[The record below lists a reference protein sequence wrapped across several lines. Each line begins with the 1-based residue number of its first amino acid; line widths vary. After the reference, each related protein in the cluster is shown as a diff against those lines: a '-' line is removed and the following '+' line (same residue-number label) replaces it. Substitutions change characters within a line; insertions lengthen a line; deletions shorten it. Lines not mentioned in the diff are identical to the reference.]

1 MNSTLPNIKSPY
13 VVKINGILDLE
24 HLPRQTLQPAL
35 KYLEVWGCPKFRGF
49 HLAEENNIYAAPN
62 NSSIEESVS
71 LRELHIHCPEEWNSL
86 SVDLECISDLEM
98 IRIGWFSEAPGL
110 FPFSVEQFSS
120 FPSLWVF
127 EIDGCSILKSLPEQL
142 QDLTMLENLRISNM
156 HSDMVALP
164 EWFGNLSS
172 VKVLEIL
179 NCNGFKCLLSENEMI
194 QFTSFWS
201 LRIEGISEAEGIQHL
216 IELRNLEIR
225 GWLKMNSLPHQLQQL
240 TSLTRLKIDNFD
252 ELKALPEWLGIL
264 SSLEELEIWECKNL
278 MQLPSK
284 ITMQSLTKLNFLSI
298 KACPLLEERC
308 CSKSG
313 EEWEKISHIEDISIE

>member
-1 MNSTLPNIKSPY
+1 MNSTLPNITSPS

-24 HLPRQTLQPAL
+24 YFPRQTLQPAL
-35 KYLEVWGCPKFRGF
+35 KYLEIWGCPKFRGF
-49 HLAEENNIYAAPN
+49 HPEEENNISAASN
-62 NSSIEESVS
+62 NSAIEESVS
-71 LRELHIHCPEEWNSL
+71 LRELHIQCPEEWNSL
-86 SVDLECISDLEM
+86 SVDLERITDLEM

-110 FPFSVEQFSS
+110 FPFSAEQFSS
-120 FPSLWVF
+120 FPSLWIF
-127 EIDGCSILKSLPEQL
+127 EIDGCSTLKSLPEQL

-172 VKVLEIL
+172 VKLLEIL
-179 NCNGFKCLLSENEMI
+179 NCNGLKCLLSENEMLK
-194 QFTSFWS
+194 FTSLWS
-201 LRIEGISEAEGIQHL
+201 LKIEGIAEVEGIEHL
-216 IELRNLEIR
+216 TGLRNLEIR
-225 GWLKMNSLPHQLQQL
+225 GC
-240 TSLTRLKIDNFD
+240 LTRLKIDNFD
-252 ELKALPEWLGIL
+252 ELAILPEWLGNL
-264 SSLEELEIWECKNL
+264 SSHEELEIWECKNL

-308 CSKSG
+308 CSKTG